1 MAAKGSTI
9 SFRAPQA
16 GRPNPRTGAAAQ
28 RDSERALAGALSVP
42 IEQVIPDPN
51 QPRKTFDQKKRA
63 EMAASIRE
71 HGIMTPLLVRES
83 GVLAD
88 GRTQYMIIAGE
99 RRYQGAQDA
108 GTARLPVLVKDSEG
122 YTIRVLQL
130 LENLQREQ
138 LPPVDE
144 ARAFKELIEQGG
156 YSTRTLAEKLGIDHS
171 TIAARL
177 KLLTDEDVATAVMD
191 QSIKKSTAERIVRE
205 KDTGRRKELLDRAK
219 RHHLGAKDIIRLRKE
234 LATVGDR
241 PPVERTLREVARDM
255 GATEDEV
262 AVAALSRKEDPD
274 LTAPEAIALA
284 MSTPYEKQPRG
295 TQGAQG
301 EPKGVAP
308 AAASALARHLD
319 EQQFN
324 RELAGRLLAIGGGAG
339 LSGVVSW
346 ALGEGLDAAG
356 LIRRLEGM
364 IAVLTWV
371 DEQGVALA
379 TLRGRIAAR

>member
-9 SFRAPQA
+9 SFRAPQS
-16 GRPNPRTGAAAQ
+16 GRPDPRTGAAAQ

-42 IEQVIPDPN
+42 IEQVIPDPD

-99 RRYQGAQDA
+99 RRYQGGQDA
-108 GTARLPVLVKDSEG
+108 GEARLPVLVKDSEG

-156 YSTRTLAEKLGIDHS
+156 YSTRTLAEKLGVDHS

-205 KDTGRRKELLDRAK
+205 KDTGRRKELLDQAK
-219 RHHLGAKDIIRLRKE
+219 RHHLGAKDIIRLRGE
-234 LATVGDR
+234 LAAAADR
-241 PPVERTLREVARDM
+241 PPVERTLREVAHDM
-255 GATEDEV
+255 GATEDEI
-262 AVAALSRKEDPD
+262 AVAALSRKEDPE
-274 LTAPEAIALA
+274 LTAPEALTLA
-284 MSTPYEKQPRG
+284 MSIPYEKQPRG
-295 TQGAQG
+295 AQG
-301 EPKGVAP
+301 EPRGAAPGAAGVP
-308 AAASALARHLD
+308 GGRLD
-319 EQQFN
+319 AHQFN
-324 RELAGRLLAIGGGAG
+324 RELADRLLAVGGGAG
-339 LSGVVSW
+339 LSSVLSW
-346 ALGEGLDAAG
+346 AVGEGLDVGG
-356 LIRRLEGM
+356 LIQRLEGL
-364 IAVLTWV
+364 ITVLAWA

-379 TLRGRIAAR
+379 GLRARIAPR